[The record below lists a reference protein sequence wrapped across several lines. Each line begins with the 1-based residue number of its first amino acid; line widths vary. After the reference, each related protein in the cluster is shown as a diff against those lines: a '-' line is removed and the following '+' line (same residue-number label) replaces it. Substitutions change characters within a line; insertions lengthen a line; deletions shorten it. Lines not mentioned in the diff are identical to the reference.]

1 MPDFRQRLIL
11 FKPMRPGVS
20 GYARLQS
27 ERGALL
33 AQLNARG
40 LEAESVQAYWYGAG
54 GEARLMGATRVNAHG
69 EASLTAELPGD
80 ALAPERLQAVLLLS
94 GGAEPVPLMIGLCV
108 QQSAGS
114 LLDAKNAALALCERL
129 ARAQQAQSVSG
140 TPDRPPSDSGAQP
153 SAGPAA
159 EPAPPPVR
167 PAPQPQY
174 ALVRRPKKQ
183 ERELPREIFL
193 PAIDPLPYVDA
204 ARRAMGEEA
213 PGCGG
218 PQAAAQAKEAE
229 HGEEPACPPQP
240 AGREP
245 MAGTP
250 GREARSA
257 EQGPVSMPC
266 PVPEGKSAR
275 ADSPAQTG
283 CEKAED
289 DGEELELPTGFTS
302 APKAPPADRLRP
314 LVWPRGFEALRTYFD
329 RGLPC
334 RLFDLPGWR
343 FVNAAQ
349 AGGPDGLWVGMQQVD
364 GRVRGVAYA
373 HRSETPPPGGRPY
386 RPARGTDGHTYQ
398 VLWQRV

>member
-129 ARAQQAQSVSG
+129 ARMQQARSVPKGPVQPVSG
-140 TPDRPPSDSGAQP
+140 PV
-153 SAGPAA
+153 A
-159 EPAPPPVR
+159 EPPPPAPPPPVR
-167 PAPQPQY
+167 PAPQPQ
-174 ALVRRPKKQ
+174 VIPVKQ
-183 ERELPREIFL
+183 PRKRERELPREIFL

-204 ARRAMGEEA
+204 ARRAMGEELPERSGRQA
-213 PGCGG
+213 EEPEGGDGRNGCLRLPAGNRHRGKRARKAGGCPCASGALSASFCALSCAAGGGG
-218 PQAAAQAKEAE
+218 PCR
-229 HGEEPACPPQP
+229 HACLRDRG
-240 AGREP
+240 GRS
-245 MAGTP
+245 G
-250 GREARSA
+250 G
-257 EQGPVSMPC
+257 
-266 PVPEGKSAR
+266 
-275 ADSPAQTG
+275 
-283 CEKAED
+283 
-289 DGEELELPTGFTS
+289 TGFS
-302 APKAPPADRLRP
+302 VCARP
-314 LVWPRGFEALRTYFD
+314 QGA
-329 RGLPC
+329 
-334 RLFDLPGWR
+334 
-343 FVNAAQ
+343 
-349 AGGPDGLWVGMQQVD
+349 AGGPSPSASMAAWV
-364 GRVRGVAYA
+364 
-373 HRSETPPPGGRPY
+373 
-386 RPARGTDGHTYQ
+386 
-398 VLWQRV
+398 